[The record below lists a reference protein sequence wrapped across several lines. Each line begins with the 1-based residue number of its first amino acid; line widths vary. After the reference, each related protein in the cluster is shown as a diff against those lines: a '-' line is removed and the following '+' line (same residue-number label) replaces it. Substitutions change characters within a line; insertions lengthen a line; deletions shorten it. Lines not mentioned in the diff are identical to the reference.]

1 MKQIDQLRLSSLP
14 LSLSPFPF
22 FLSRELS
29 PGLQLGVQ
37 LRARFTQIKR
47 HTKLPTEL

>member
-1 MKQIDQLRLSSLP
+1 MKQIDQLRLSSLT
-14 LSLSPFPF
+14 LSLSPPF